1 MSENPAPPPGLRAPS
16 PRRGRRVLRWA
27 VTLLAVGGLTAY
39 LPWLWVMRQSDG
51 HVHRLADAPS
61 ADVTLVLG
69 AGLTPSGRPSPYLA
83 ARLDVAKALLDAGKT
98 QVILV
103 SGDNRTEDCDEP
115 TAMRDYLVGQGVP
128 AWRIVLDFAGRDTYD
143 SCARAQRI
151 FGVDQLLVV
160 SQGYH
165 VPRAVATCRA
175 LGLDAEAV
183 GDWSVEPLSNGAT
196 WRWGEFR
203 ERGAAWKTVWDL
215 LTRRDPVLGAP
226 ESGVRDALNRAR
238 R

>member
-39 LPWLWVMRQSDG
+39 LPWLWVLRQSDG

-103 SGDNRTEDCDEP
+103 SGDNRTEDYDEP

-196 WRWGEFR
+196 
-203 ERGAAWKTVWDL
+203 
-215 LTRRDPVLGAP
+215 
-226 ESGVRDALNRAR
+226 
-238 R
+238 

>member
-1 MSENPAPPPGLRAPS
+1 
-16 PRRGRRVLRWA
+16 VLRWA

-39 LPWLWVMRQSDG
+39 LPWLWVLRQSDG

-103 SGDNRTEDCDEP
+103 SGDNRTEDYDEP

-196 WRWGEFR
+196 CCPSRRRPLESPGPRWREHR
-203 ERGAAWKTVWDL
+203 C
-215 LTRRDPVLGAP
+215 
-226 ESGVRDALNRAR
+226 
-238 R
+238 

>member
-1 MSENPAPPPGLRAPS
+1 MSENPDPARGPRAPS
-16 PRRGRRVLRWA
+16 PRRRRRVLRWA

-103 SGDNRTEDCDEP
+103 SGDNRTEDYDEP
-115 TAMRDYLVGQGVP
+115 TAMRDYLVGLSL
-128 AWRIVLDFAGRDTYD
+128 IHI
-143 SCARAQRI
+143 S
-151 FGVDQLLVV
+151 
-160 SQGYH
+160 
-165 VPRAVATCRA
+165 
-175 LGLDAEAV
+175 
-183 GDWSVEPLSNGAT
+183 EP
-196 WRWGEFR
+196 
-203 ERGAAWKTVWDL
+203 
-215 LTRRDPVLGAP
+215 TRPY
-226 ESGVRDALNRAR
+226 
-238 R
+238 